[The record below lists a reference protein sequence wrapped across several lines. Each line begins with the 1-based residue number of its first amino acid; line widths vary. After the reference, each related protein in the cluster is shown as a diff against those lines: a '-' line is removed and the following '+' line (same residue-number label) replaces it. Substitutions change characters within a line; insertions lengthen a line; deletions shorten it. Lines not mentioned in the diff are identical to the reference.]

1 MVLSP
6 FRYTCVTRP
15 KQSPPTF
22 EPERTGDQVNG
33 QVYVKVASPEATRMW
48 QVHVDKY
55 FRPIGVEPAIID
67 AHDAHD
73 AITIEIPRVVPV
85 ASEVL
90 TAVRRYFGYSYRLS
104 A

>member
-1 MVLSP
+1 M
-6 FRYTCVTRP
+6 
-15 KQSPPTF
+15 
-22 EPERTGDQVNG
+22 NG